1 MVFLFTLYP
10 FRFCPLQGRVIHFRW
25 DEKKTDAPP
34 PPFGGVKFAV
44 CRRAKGKCVF
54 GAQKNSGEEGPVE
67 EGGGGG

>member
-1 MVFLFTLYP
+1 MVFLFTPYP

-34 PPFGGVKFAV
+34 LFGGVKFAV

-54 GAQKNSGEEGPVE
+54 GAQKNSGEEGPVK
-67 EGGGGG
+67 EGGG